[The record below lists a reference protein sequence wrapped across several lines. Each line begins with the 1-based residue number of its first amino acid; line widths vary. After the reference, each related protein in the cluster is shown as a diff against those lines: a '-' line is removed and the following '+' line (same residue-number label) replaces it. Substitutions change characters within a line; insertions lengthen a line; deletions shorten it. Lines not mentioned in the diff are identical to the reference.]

1 MGKFIVT
8 EDEKKHIKGLYL
20 INEATAKCQNERFD
34 IVNGT
39 KTIKKQVTREDL
51 IKYVSGSRSDV
62 SVIQYC
68 NSKRTH
74 SFEASVKN
82 GELVLDQYGA

>member
-1 MGKFIVT
+1 MLFRSKQEIKKLYFLNEDAGCANEKFDVV
-8 EDEKKHIKGLYL
+8 K
-20 INEATAKCQNERFD
+20 
-34 IVNGT
+34 GT
-39 KTIKKQVTREDL
+39 KTIKKQISRQDL
-51 IKYVSGSRSDV
+51 IVYVKGSRSDV

-74 SFEASVKN
+74 SYEASIGKN

>member
-1 MGKFIVT
+1 MGKFTIT
-8 EDEKKHIKGLYL
+8 EDEKRHIKGLYL

-39 KTIKKQVTREDL
+39 KTIKKQITREDL
-51 IKYVSGSRSDV
+51 IKYVSSSRSDV

-68 NSKRTH
+68 NSKRTN